1 MKYKK
6 DNNLKN
12 NSLKDDNLKDND
24 SKDNDLYFIDVP
36 CSEKKDAIG
45 YSTYVDSLQSALN
58 TKAKMIGIISNY
70 GSGKSTILNMLK
82 DRESHKKN
90 EKICFI
96 NLWNIPAN
104 KNRNKVNK
112 QRDYTINIHK
122 SFLNQLINDLDFERH
137 KKKYLQKQI
146 NKNYS
151 FIDIAVENKNFIIPL
166 YLLLVLTIFTIVL
179 KVDLPDTQNKKI
191 SILILEMAIAVNF
204 VYLLIKSKIY
214 FSFNKESKNNREIDE
229 FETIECFSEILSEC
243 KIKKIEKK
251 ALIEAQ
257 SPLD

>member
-90 EKICFI
+90 EKICFKRR
-96 NLWNIPAN
+96 WNSDSL
-104 KNRNKVNK
+104 R
-112 QRDYTINIHK
+112 
-122 SFLNQLINDLDFERH
+122 
-137 KKKYLQKQI
+137 
-146 NKNYS
+146 
-151 FIDIAVENKNFIIPL
+151 
-166 YLLLVLTIFTIVL
+166 
-179 KVDLPDTQNKKI
+179 
-191 SILILEMAIAVNF
+191 
-204 VYLLIKSKIY
+204 
-214 FSFNKESKNNREIDE
+214 
-229 FETIECFSEILSEC
+229 
-243 KIKKIEKK
+243 
-251 ALIEAQ
+251 
-257 SPLD
+257 